1 MTREE
6 IEQGF
11 IDAGWELDDGFSGHL
26 VVGEDSDLTI
36 LAHKWVWGTDG
47 PVFEL
52 CDSERDLTY
61 WVREI
66 PTPRQAGELL
76 EEHGGPPEEERGKPH
91 ELDPI
96 GG

>member
-11 IDAGWELDDGFSGHL
+11 IDAGWELDGGFSEHL
-26 VVGEDSDLTI
+26 IIGENGDQSI
-36 LAHKWVWGTDG
+36 VAHRWAWGSED

-52 CDSERDLTY
+52 SSKERDLTY

-76 EEHGGPPEEERGKPH
+76 EEHGGPPEEEWGNPYK
-91 ELDPI
+91 
-96 GG
+96 GGE